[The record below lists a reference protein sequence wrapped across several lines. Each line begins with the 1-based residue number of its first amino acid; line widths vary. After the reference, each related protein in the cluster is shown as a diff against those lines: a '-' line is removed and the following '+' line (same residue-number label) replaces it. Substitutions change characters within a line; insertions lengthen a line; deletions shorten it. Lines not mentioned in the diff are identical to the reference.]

1 MSRMFRFALIGLAMA
16 GVASVANAQACV
28 GMPSFSVGSARVG
41 GNMLIG
47 DNAKSYGAEAALGSH
62 NGLFVVGNY
71 SHAKDDNS
79 DGSSNGGGATLGYE
93 YTMNAE
99 NHVQFCPMVGVN
111 VQTGSLVGL
120 TPMPNDPQNTL
131 DWHVGGSLGW
141 TASESSS
148 MSVIPAIGAAF
159 VGRSYKSKIVTLGQA
174 NPTTTDS
181 FGLVTAS
188 IGFVFNKRCTIAP
201 MVQVPVSELNGKTAY
216 GVAVSYN
223 FNLPSALH
231 M

>member
-1 MSRMFRFALIGLAMA
+1 MSRVFRFALVGLAMA

-79 DGSSNGGGATLGYE
+79 DGSSNAGGATLGYE
-93 YTMNAE
+93 YTVNAE
-99 NHVQFCPMVGVN
+99 NQVQFCPMVGVN

-120 TPMPNDPQNTL
+120 TPMPNHPQNTL

-159 VGRSYKSKIVTLGQA
+159 VGRSYKAKIVTQGAA
-174 NPTTTDS
+174 NPSTTDS

-223 FNLPSALH
+223 FNLPKALH